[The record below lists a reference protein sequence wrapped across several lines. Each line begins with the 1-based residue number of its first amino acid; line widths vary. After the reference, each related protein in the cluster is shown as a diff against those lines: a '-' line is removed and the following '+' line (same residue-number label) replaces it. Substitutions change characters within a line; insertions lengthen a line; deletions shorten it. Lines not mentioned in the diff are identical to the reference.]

1 VVYFYNFHKN
11 AQSKQSSKN
20 SPNLVTLSRMRKLTT
35 PILMSDTLDAA
46 KVDFGR
52 HSVSTIVFLSIIYAI
67 LSLSAFSGNSLV
79 IWIISKS
86 L

>member
-1 VVYFYNFHKN
+1 
-11 AQSKQSSKN
+11 
-20 SPNLVTLSRMRKLTT
+20 
-35 PILMSDTLDAA
+35 MSDTLDAA